1 MGFINLRKKLGQI
14 WAVFQNSG
22 KFYILDQLVNRCKNK
37 KRVSPKVTQTY
48 EEKLNRHTN
57 MSRLFY
63 PLFVRRFCFALFN
76 FRTWVHWT
84 PLTPPPPSHPR
95 MLKKPSPQRVKRDQT
110 FWVSNCWIK
119 LIPLNYGWQKEG
131 ILKKLCLIFIKGI
144 TLVFLVL

>member
-63 PLFVRRFCFALFN
+63 PLFVRRFCFVLFN

-84 PLTPPPPSHPR
+84 PLTPHPLVFHGCWKSPVHR
-95 MLKKPSPQRVKRDQT
+95 GLKE
-110 FWVSNCWIK
+110 IK
-119 LIPLNYGWQKEG
+119 LFEFRIAGLSLFHSIMVDKKKE
-131 ILKKLCLIFIKGI
+131 F
-144 TLVFLVL
+144 